1 MDDVASRTRPH
12 GARPILPHHLATLVQ
27 QASYRH
33 VQLLIM
39 SPGQGAGGRGQGA
52 GAHHVTRSGG
62 RGQGTRGRVQ
72 GQGAAMHGQCSSTGC
87 RVQGLVITHQARW

>member
-39 SPGQGAGGRGQGA
+39 SPGQGAGGRVQGA
-52 GAHHVTRSGG
+52 GYRVKVQPCMVSAA
-62 RGQGTRGRVQ
+62 VQ
-72 GQGAAMHGQCSSTGC
+72 GAGC
-87 RVQGLVITHQARW
+87 RV